1 MTSGH
6 LKNDIRPFS
15 MADKI
20 NKKIAVL
27 PGDGIGPEV
36 THQAVKVLRAIG
48 EKYGHTFELQIGGEA
63 IESHGSPLPD
73 ETIQLCTASD
83 AVLLGAVGMPKYDN
97 DPDAKVRPEQGLLAL
112 RKVLGLYINIR
123 PVEIFSSMK
132 DHSALKEDRLK
143 DVEFVIYR
151 ELGSGIYFGE
161 RQEAT
166 ELEDGSIEAYDKC
179 SYTRQE
185 VERIVTDAMKAA
197 RRRQGK
203 VCVVDKANVLAS
215 SRLWRK
221 TATEIAANYPDVEVT
236 FMYVDNAAMQLVLQP
251 NQFDVIVTSNMF
263 GDILSDL
270 GSAITGS
277 LGVLPSASIGDS
289 SALFEPV
296 HGSYPQAAGKDIAN
310 PIAAILSVSQML
322 DHFGMKKEAFD
333 VRTAVR
339 HCVNM
344 GLGTPDMHAT
354 HELGCGQMGDM
365 IAMAVHEGEIELK
378 QFQRSAGVSTII

>member
-1 MTSGH
+1 
-6 LKNDIRPFS
+6 
-15 MADKI
+15 MADKVT
-20 NKKIAVL
+20 KRIAVL

-36 THQAVKVLRAIG
+36 VHQAIKALKAVEDKF
-48 EKYGHTFELQIGGEA
+48 GHKFEMERGSIGGEA
-63 IESHGSPLPD
+63 IEKYGSPLP
-73 ETIQLCTASD
+73 ESTVELCAKSD

-97 DPDAKVRPEQGLLAL
+97 DPSATVRPEQGLLGL
-112 RKVLGLYINIR
+112 RKVLDVYINIR
-123 PVEIFSSMK
+123 PVEIFSTIK
-132 DHSALKEDRLK
+132 DQSSLKTELLN
-143 DVEFVIYR
+143 DVDFVIYR

-161 RQEAT
+161 RQEGT
-166 ELEDGSIEAYDKC
+166 EQPDGTTVAYDIC
-179 SYTRQE
+179 SYSDKEIRRVVKE
-185 VERIVTDAMKAA
+185 AMKAA
-197 RRRQGK
+197 RRRKGK

-221 TATEIAANYPDVEVT
+221 TATEVAANYPDIEVS
-236 FMYVDNAAMQLVLQP
+236 FMFVDNAAMQLVLQP
-251 NQFDVIVTSNMF
+251 AQFDVIVTSNMF

-310 PIAAILSVSQML
+310 PIATILSASQML
-322 DHFGMKKEAFD
+322 DYFGLKKEALA

-339 HCVNM
+339 HCVNL
-344 GLGTPDMHAT
+344 GLGTPDMHPV
-354 HELGCGQMGDM
+354 HELGCGQLGDM
-365 IAMAVHEGEIELK
+365 IAMAIHEGEIELK